1 MSARLCSTETRT
13 VVEGLGESGRP
24 RRHCHRRPLA
34 ALSPLRQFRT
44 TFTVTL
50 LPVDTVADELPED
63 DQDVVVTEYDPTG
76 TQSELKYPLASV
88 VVVTEVATAPPLLA

>member
-1 MSARLCSTETRT
+1 
-13 VVEGLGESGRP
+13 
-24 RRHCHRRPLA
+24 
-34 ALSPLRQFRT
+34 
-44 TFTVTL
+44 